1 MDTMP
6 SELASTA
13 VLSSGMV
20 AAVLVAAA
28 MHATWNA
35 IAHGIGDRLV
45 GFALIGVVDVVI
57 GGAIVAVTGLPPTGA
72 WPFIVVSALTH
83 VVYNVFLLISYQ
95 LGDFSQTYPLAR
107 GISPVVVAA
116 VSILLL
122 HRVLTTRELIGICLI
137 SAGLIG
143 LVVVGGIKNVDPRA
157 LGAAGVTGVMIATYT
172 VVDGLGVERAP
183 LFAYTGWMFLL
194 QGPALPLIALMR
206 RRGQLLPRIRRH
218 LWPGLLGGVIQLAA
232 YAIVLWA
239 QTSGMLAAVAALRES
254 SIVFGAVIGAV
265 FFGERLGHHRTVMAV
280 VVLCG
285 VIVLST

>member
-1 MDTMP
+1 MVALA
-6 SELASTA
+6 SGLASTA
-13 VLSSGMV
+13 TLSTGMV

-35 IAHGIGDRLV
+35 IAHGIGDRLI
-45 GFALIGVVDVVI
+45 GFALIGVVNMVV
-57 GGAIVAVTGLPPTGA
+57 GSAMVAVTGFPPAEA
-72 WPFIVVSALTH
+72 WPFIVVSAVTH

-116 VSILLL
+116 ASIFLL
-122 HRVLTTRELIGICLI
+122 HRLLTARELIGICLI
-137 SAGLIG
+137 SAGLVG

-157 LGAAGVTGVMIATYT
+157 LGAAAVTGVMIATYT

-194 QGPALPLIALMR
+194 QGPALPVIALLR
-206 RRGQLLPRIRRH
+206 RRGELLPRMRRH

-232 YAIVLWA
+232 YSIVLWA
-239 QTSGMLAAVAALRES
+239 QTSGMLATVAALRES

-265 FFGERLGHHRTVMAV
+265 FFGERLGRHRTVMAV

-285 VIVLST
+285 VIVLGT

>member
-45 GFALIGVVDVVI
+45 GFALIGVVDVVV
-57 GGAIVAVTGLPPTGA
+57 GGAIVAVTGLPPTEA
-72 WPFIVVSALTH
+72 WPFIVVSAVTH
-83 VVYNVFLLISYQ
+83 VGYNVFLMISYQ

-122 HRVLTTRELIGICLI
+122 HRVLTARELIGICLI
-137 SAGLIG
+137 SAGLVG

-157 LGAAGVTGVMIATYT
+157 LGAACVTGIMIATYT

-194 QGPALPLIALMR
+194 QGPALPAIALLR
-206 RRGQLLPRIRRH
+206 RRGQLLPRMRRH

-280 VVLCG
+280 VVLFG